1 MCVCVCVCRRV
12 YELVREYDV
21 SLCDVSVVRV
31 VFWFASGGVVVVL
44 WWCSGGVVVVLWW
57 CSGGVL
63 VVGW

>member
-44 WWCSGGVVVVLWW
+44 WWCSGGV
-57 CSGGVL
+57 L